1 MTSVRPRGMA
11 TEKLSDK
18 KEKLVKQVNTAVSAV
33 SGGEAVE
40 QFQDWC
46 SPADT
51 VERSFTLIIHKRR
64 QLQMDKLEGARLS
77 AVP

>member
-1 MTSVRPRGMA
+1 MA

-18 KEKLVKQVNTAVSAV
+18 KAKLVKQVNTAVSAV

-64 QLQMDKLEGARLS
+64 
-77 AVP
+77 